1 MQRRER
7 GIEGFGGDATTARG
21 GRKHAR
27 AGRLFDQG
35 DLKYVILRLLED
47 RPRHGY
53 DVILALEDLLG
64 GVYSPSPGTVY
75 PTLAQLVAAG
85 YAGPMPRER
94 GRKVYEI
101 TAEGRGYL
109 QEHAA
114 TVHAIFERIARFAEG
129 MLQTPMIEVN
139 AAFRRLERSAYRQ
152 AARSVADTARLQ
164 RVRDILD
171 QATAA
176 LDALSRPPARRTP
189 EPP

>member
-7 GIEGFGGDATTARG
+7 GIEGFGGDAPTARG

-35 DLKYVILRLLED
+35 DLKYVILRLLAD

-53 DVILALEDLLG
+53 DIILALEDLLG
-64 GVYSPSPGTVY
+64 GAYSPSPGTVY
-75 PTLAQLVAAG
+75 PTLALLASAG
-85 YAGPMPRER
+85 YATSLPQQR

-109 QEHAA
+109 REHAGTA
-114 TVHAIFERIARFAEG
+114 NAIFERIARFSEG
-129 MLQTPMIEVN
+129 MLEAPMIEVN
-139 AAFRRLERSAYRQ
+139 AAFRRLERSVYRQ
-152 AARSVADTARLQ
+152 AARSVADAARLQ
-164 RVRDILD
+164 RVREILD
-171 QATAA
+171 QATSA
-176 LDALSRPPARRTP
+176 LDGLSRPPARRTP